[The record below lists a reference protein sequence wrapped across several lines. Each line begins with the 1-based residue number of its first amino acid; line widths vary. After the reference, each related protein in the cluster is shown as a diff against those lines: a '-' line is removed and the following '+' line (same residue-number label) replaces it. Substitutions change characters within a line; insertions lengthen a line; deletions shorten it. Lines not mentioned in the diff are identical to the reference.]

1 MNFSE
6 KLNAAMRILQG
17 DVEREASVSTN
28 LKRIVNRLL
37 NDLIV
42 KWQNENYE
50 ILKRGKTARLKD
62 IAAFV
67 KKQASL
73 RNDPVFGM
81 QTLKRDNK
89 ETKFPPKSTRNQ
101 HAPTRY
107 PTINATDVG
116 IKSPSSS
123 AEPCGICKSKRH
135 KLQHCPIIKQ
145 CDHVAVR
152 RQYAASCG
160 FCFNCGLERP
170 GHGSGSCPDPPTCSK
185 CPARHLTLLHT
196 DGNNNSRR
204 PCPQNNVNIN
214 DKRDKPS
221 NTALTATSEVRNTN
235 GNSDNKPGATP
246 ISPAGIATAQAQVLL
261 NVVPV
266 TITTDNGNAVST
278 YAFLDSGCTD
288 TLIDHELAE
297 YLGVQGTPEQIGIT
311 TITDSDNRVESNHG
325 SFTLSSADGLGEDI
339 QVADAYVLPDL
350 NQSQRILPE
359 EIDVKQYPHLQ
370 DIEFPSVDIKRVSI
384 LVGSN
389 IPYAHIQKEVRVPE
403 DKKKGLYGCRYALG
417 WCVSG
422 PYDVKCRRGVAANFV
437 SLGRKPDDLIERF
450 WNLEDYGAVKSGEK
464 PLSVEDKRAL
474 KIIEDTTCLID
485 GHYEV
490 GLLWKD
496 DEPRLPN
503 NRDMANQRS
512 ESLRHRLRKS
522 GNEEMAAKY
531 CEAMDGYIN
540 KGFARKLSEEELT
553 SESDTCWYLP
563 HHPVTN
569 PTKPGRMRIVFDAA
583 AEYNGTSQNKNLIHR
598 PDMTNNLVAV
608 LLRFRQGKIGIAA
621 DVEGMF
627 HQIRVRKEDQDSL
640 RFLWW
645 TNSYDEPPDVYV
657 MQVHVFGAASSPCVA
672 NSSLQRVA
680 DDNADAFGPSVI
692 AAVKKN
698 FYVDDVL
705 PSANDEQSAICLADI
720 LVKGGFNLTKFTS
733 NSKEVLAAIP
743 NDKRS
748 KPELDLDLDELP
760 IERALGVCWFVEDD
774 DLGFEIS
781 STVLRRNGESFP
793 PCALCSIRWDSQRL

>member
-1 MNFSE
+1 M
-6 KLNAAMRILQG
+6 
-17 DVEREASVSTN
+17 
-28 LKRIVNRLL
+28 
-37 NDLIV
+37 
-42 KWQNENYE
+42 
-50 ILKRGKTARLKD
+50 
-62 IAAFV
+62 
-67 KKQASL
+67 
-73 RNDPVFGM
+73 
-81 QTLKRDNK
+81 
-89 ETKFPPKSTRNQ
+89 
-101 HAPTRY
+101 
-107 PTINATDVG
+107 
-116 IKSPSSS
+116 
-123 AEPCGICKSKRH
+123 
-135 KLQHCPIIKQ
+135 
-145 CDHVAVR
+145 
-152 RQYAASCG
+152 
-160 FCFNCGLERP
+160 
-170 GHGSGSCPDPPTCSK
+170 
-185 CPARHLTLLHT
+185 
-196 DGNNNSRR
+196 
-204 PCPQNNVNIN
+204 
-214 DKRDKPS
+214 
-221 NTALTATSEVRNTN
+221 
-235 GNSDNKPGATP
+235 
-246 ISPAGIATAQAQVLL
+246 L

-266 TITTDNGNAVST
+266 TITADNGNAVST

-311 TITDSDNRVESNHG
+311 TITDSDNRVESNRV
-325 SFTLSSADGLGEDI
+325 SFTLSSADGLREDI

-384 LVGSN
+384 RVGSN
-389 IPYAHIQKEVRVPE
+389 IPYGHIQKEVRVPE
-403 DKKKGLYGCRYALG
+403 DKKKGFYGCRYALG

-422 PYDVKCRRGVAANFV
+422 PYDVKCRQGVGANFV
-437 SLGRKPDDLIERF
+437 SLGCKPDDLIERF

-474 KIIEDTTCLID
+474 KIIEDTTRLVD

-503 NRDMANQRS
+503 NRDMVNQRS
-512 ESLRHRLRKS
+512 ESLRCRLTKS

-531 CEAMDGYIN
+531 RELMDGYIN

-569 PTKPGRMRIVFDAA
+569 PTKPGKMRIVFDAA
-583 AEYNGTSQNKNLIHR
+583 AEYNGTSLNKNLIHG

-680 DDNADAFGPSVI
+680 DDNADAFGPSVV
-692 AAVKKN
+692 ATVKKN
-698 FYVDDVL
+698 FYVDDAL
-705 PSANDEQSAICLADI
+705 PSANDEQSAICLAHDMH
-720 LVKGGFNLTKFTS
+720 G
-733 NSKEVLAAIP
+733 
-743 NDKRS
+743 RY
-748 KPELDLDLDELP
+748 
-760 IERALGVCWFVEDD
+760 
-774 DLGFEIS
+774 
-781 STVLRRNGESFP
+781 
-793 PCALCSIRWDSQRL
+793 PC